1 MRFWLLLILA
11 CTACSIEERGAPG
24 TDPDTELELGTEN
37 DSLEIKLIAPATA
50 RAGDAVPIAIEV
62 RNVTMRTLELSLAG
76 RQIAFDIVV
85 SRENEIVWQRLAGQ
99 TVPAIL
105 QLKTLP
111 SGESFELHDVWKVNA
126 GPGNYSVVG
135 SIITDAAP
143 LQTDSV
149 TIAIT

>member
-1 MRFWLLLILA
+1 M

-37 DSLEIKLIAPATA
+37 DSLEIKLTAPTTA
-50 RAGDAVPIAIEV
+50 RVGDTVPITIEV

-76 RQIAFDIVV
+76 REIAFDIVV

-105 QLKTLP
+105 QLKTLR
-111 SGESFELHDVWKVNA
+111 SGESFELKDVWRVTTA
-126 GPGNYSVVG
+126 PGQYRIVG
-135 SIITDAAP
+135 KILTDAAP
-143 LQTDSV
+143 LLTDSV